1 MNIKLLRKK
10 YPKFIYRDYSYKISK
25 KSLEIFFDFEIEPS
39 SERSGNKVLTKQ
51 GSSISFKPRLVIEN
65 IDNSQIKKVKKEIL
79 DNLVFHLGLIELL
92 SYWKATCSKEIEIR
106 KHNLNKEQIKW
117 WKDLIINGM
126 GQFFYEN
133 KINWRVP
140 KFLEITPIPAE
151 TGSLPISQKRL
162 KKRVLIPVGGG
173 KDSIVTLKILKKT
186 KFPIECFSL
195 NPTNNA
201 KRVMRLAGCSNPIIV
216 ERRIDPKLLELNR
229 KGLKE

>member
-10 YPKFIYRDYSYKISK
+10 YPKFIYKDYSYKVSK
-25 KSLEIFFDFEIEPS
+25 KGLEIFFDFEIEPS
-39 SERSGNKVLTKQ
+39 
-51 GSSISFKPRLVIEN
+51 IFFKPKVVIEN
-65 IDNSQIKKVKKEIL
+65 IDQSQIKKIKKEIL
-79 DNLVFHLGLIELL
+79 NNLVFHLGLIELL

-140 KFLEITPIPAE
+140 KFLEITSSPAE
-151 TGSLPISQKRL
+151 TGSLTAFHGRL

-173 KDSIVTLKILKKT
+173 KDSIVCPPHPSSTKT
-186 KFPIECFSL
+186 
-195 NPTNNA
+195 
-201 KRVMRLAGCSNPIIV
+201 
-216 ERRIDPKLLELNR
+216 RRR
-229 KGLKE
+229 